1 MEQKLTK
8 LKGEINSSTIIVGD
22 VSTLLS
28 IMDRTSRQKVSKEIE
43 NLNTTRN
50 KLNLTDLHKTLSP
63 TVEYTFLSSVHGAF
77 SRIDHMLGH

>member
-28 IMDRTSRQKVSKEIE
+28 IMARTSRQKISKEIE